1 MSATFGMNKF
11 SVQRT
16 GVQVEVPNNNLAR
29 IMYYLSCVF
38 NTIQYN
44 ESNKLSDYQHYYYLN
59 EDEKKAVYALA
70 VLLNPKLFLDA
81 NIFILDDGTLT
92 GNFGNEFFKITDERI
107 GVHVNQELMIGGRSV
122 KVLSI
127 MACKR
132 SWLDNNYFSRLGG
145 LYNEINRSRLVYNEY
160 NATSS
165 RIIVNQ
171 TTPVVYHV
179 QPARPRK
186 EFDICQCLLC
196 TLFWIYCF
204 PIALIYYIFCVQTD
218 N

>member
-59 EDEKKAVYALA
+59 EDDKKAVYALA

-92 GNFGNEFFKITDERI
+92 GR
-107 GVHVNQELMIGGRSV
+107 
-122 KVLSI
+122 
-127 MACKR
+127 
-132 SWLDNNYFSRLGG
+132 
-145 LYNEINRSRLVYNEY
+145 
-160 NATSS
+160 
-165 RIIVNQ
+165 
-171 TTPVVYHV
+171 
-179 QPARPRK
+179 
-186 EFDICQCLLC
+186 
-196 TLFWIYCF
+196 
-204 PIALIYYIFCVQTD
+204 
-218 N
+218 

>member
-1 MSATFGMNKF
+1 MSASFGMNKF
-11 SVQRT
+11 SVQRI

-132 SWLDNNYFSRLGG
+132 SW
-145 LYNEINRSRLVYNEY
+145 
-160 NATSS
+160 
-165 RIIVNQ
+165 
-171 TTPVVYHV
+171 
-179 QPARPRK
+179 
-186 EFDICQCLLC
+186 
-196 TLFWIYCF
+196 
-204 PIALIYYIFCVQTD
+204 
-218 N
+218 